1 MKLIQLILCLVLL
14 NSCSHSKYILKTE
27 QELSRINWETTK
39 FNYIPILKSDIDK
52 SIILGM
58 TNVYLEQRQLFK
70 LKKYLKSNSSNSN
83 DFFLAKTIYYMY
95 KTDYTEAQK
104 TLLHINDE
112 KYLQI
117 KQLLSVDLNHEIS
130 KENDTHNYQQTLNEY
145 QYLFDANP
153 SNTVLKNILLTR
165 VRYTRYN
172 Y

>member
-1 MKLIQLILCLVLL
+1 MRLIQLILCLILL

-27 QELSRINWETTK
+27 QELSRINWETNK
-39 FNYIPILKSDIDK
+39 LNYIPILESDIDK

-58 TNVYLEQRQLFK
+58 TNIYLEQRQLFK
-70 LKKYLKSNSSNSN
+70 LKKYLKSNSSNSS

-95 KTDYTEAQK
+95 KTDYTDAQK

-130 KENDTHNYQQTLNEY
+130 KENDTHNYLQTLKEY

-153 SNTVLKNILLTR
+153 SNTLLKNILLTR